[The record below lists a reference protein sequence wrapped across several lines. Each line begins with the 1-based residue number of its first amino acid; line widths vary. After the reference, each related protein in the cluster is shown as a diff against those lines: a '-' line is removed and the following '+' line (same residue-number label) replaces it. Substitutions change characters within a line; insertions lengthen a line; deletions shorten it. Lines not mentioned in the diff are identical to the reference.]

1 MEVNRGDSWISL
13 YTTDTLLRYKSEWDP
28 RLHAHTKGGYLDG
41 EIRVPKV
48 TPHEMLFMTLETFPA
63 EDVHPAVAGVHPCM
77 LHLVRM
83 GNGKRHSWL
92 EPVPTKIHWKQTFE
106 INGDKVSV
114 INTTSELDVE
124 KDGVTKRKVPEK
136 DEVTQMQNNT
146 ILLGSSKG
154 NLNLVFL
161 KPKQSNCDATIT
173 KVLSDRLGVT
183 DEKKLEQ
190 YKKHFVGKEGGLN
203 MTKIRVK
210 VSFFNAAGTL
220 VCSSISPQTVI
231 DNGNKKIGCMEM
243 YDCWPRKSSPN
254 GGRKIMMISEYDL
267 ADDVVPRFELYGA
280 DGCHRVD
287 AEEWLVQP
295 ITSASTMA
303 IKNHTIVFLTP
314 AQPHLEKIQNQI
326 GNFSLKL
333 VAHRQGDGMTS
344 KAFAFEYTTSC
355 DHRMDGDEGAKIEG
369 QDRAKP
375 GCKKRNLKRATLQVP
390 IVKKA
395 RTGSDGYDAPSP
407 GASSG
412 YNTSS
417 PVYES
422 PNYPDLLTLT
432 KSEVQEHTIPLP
444 PDIEILFTGNP
455 ECTEDEVREVLNWK
469 REDSHE
475 SWGSD
480 VFKTQEQT
488 FDQMSDSSH
497 NGNSE
502 DDLMDILNI
511 PKDHLLDQNSPERLD
526 DLPQEQQDSEEE
538 PQMDTLN
545 TPLIMETNP
554 WGQSAAQVVT
564 SYQSVTLEPRTN
576 GLIQTD
582 AMTKPKPFKDE
593 DFQPSTGSPEDGL
606 RSRHANANHRVQ
618 KKTTNIPETVESSA
632 SRTDLA
638 QILMVFTV
646 FFILLLC
653 VVQISSNSLGLP
665 LTTLPLIGITS
676 VLSLGIVG
684 AKFARV

>member
-1 MEVNRGDSWISL
+1 
-13 YTTDTLLRYKSEWDP
+13 
-28 RLHAHTKGGYLDG
+28 
-41 EIRVPKV
+41 
-48 TPHEMLFMTLETFPA
+48 
-63 EDVHPAVAGVHPCM
+63 
-77 LHLVRM
+77 
-83 GNGKRHSWL
+83 
-92 EPVPTKIHWKQTFE
+92 
-106 INGDKVSV
+106 
-114 INTTSELDVE
+114 
-124 KDGVTKRKVPEK
+124 
-136 DEVTQMQNNT
+136 
-146 ILLGSSKG
+146 
-154 NLNLVFL
+154 
-161 KPKQSNCDATIT
+161 
-173 KVLSDRLGVT
+173 
-183 DEKKLEQ
+183 
-190 YKKHFVGKEGGLN
+190 
-203 MTKIRVK
+203 
-210 VSFFNAAGTL
+210 
-220 VCSSISPQTVI
+220 
-231 DNGNKKIGCMEM
+231 
-243 YDCWPRKSSPN
+243 
-254 GGRKIMMISEYDL
+254 
-267 ADDVVPRFELYGA
+267 
-280 DGCHRVD
+280 
-287 AEEWLVQP
+287 
-295 ITSASTMA
+295 
-303 IKNHTIVFLTP
+303 
-314 AQPHLEKIQNQI
+314 
-326 GNFSLKL
+326 
-333 VAHRQGDGMTS
+333 MTS
-344 KAFAFEYTTSC
+344 KAFAFEYTASC

-395 RTGSDGYDAPSP
+395 RKVSEGYDAPSP

-432 KSEVQEHTIPLP
+432 KSEVQEHAIPLP

-469 REDSHE
+469 KEE
-475 SWGSD
+475 YGSD
-480 VFKTQEQT
+480 VFKSQEQT

-502 DDLMDILNI
+502 DDLMNILNI

-554 WGQSAAQVVT
+554 WGQSATQVVT

-582 AMTKPKPFKDE
+582 SMPNPKPFKDK

-606 RSRHANANHRVQ
+606 RSRHANANRVQ
-618 KKTTNIPETVESSA
+618 KKTTNIRETVENSA

>member
-1 MEVNRGDSWISL
+1 
-13 YTTDTLLRYKSEWDP
+13 
-28 RLHAHTKGGYLDG
+28 
-41 EIRVPKV
+41 
-48 TPHEMLFMTLETFPA
+48 
-63 EDVHPAVAGVHPCM
+63 
-77 LHLVRM
+77 
-83 GNGKRHSWL
+83 
-92 EPVPTKIHWKQTFE
+92 
-106 INGDKVSV
+106 
-114 INTTSELDVE
+114 
-124 KDGVTKRKVPEK
+124 
-136 DEVTQMQNNT
+136 
-146 ILLGSSKG
+146 
-154 NLNLVFL
+154 
-161 KPKQSNCDATIT
+161 
-173 KVLSDRLGVT
+173 
-183 DEKKLEQ
+183 
-190 YKKHFVGKEGGLN
+190 
-203 MTKIRVK
+203 
-210 VSFFNAAGTL
+210 
-220 VCSSISPQTVI
+220 
-231 DNGNKKIGCMEM
+231 
-243 YDCWPRKSSPN
+243 
-254 GGRKIMMISEYDL
+254 
-267 ADDVVPRFELYGA
+267 
-280 DGCHRVD
+280 
-287 AEEWLVQP
+287 
-295 ITSASTMA
+295 
-303 IKNHTIVFLTP
+303 
-314 AQPHLEKIQNQI
+314 LEKIQNQI

-355 DHRMDGDEGAKIEG
+355 DHRMDGEELAKIEG

-390 IVKKA
+390 IVKRA
-395 RTGSDGYDAPSP
+395 RKVSEGYDAPSP

-554 WGQSAAQVVT
+554 WGQSATQVVKR
-564 SYQSVTLEPRTN
+564 VTLPLRTD
-576 GLIQTD
+576 IQTD
-582 AMTKPKPFKDE
+582 SMTPKPKPFKDE

-618 KKTTNIPETVESSA
+618 KKTTNIRETVENSA

-676 VLSLGIVG
+676 VLSLGFVG